1 MNRSE
6 KHRTTADW
14 NINETSVARVSGRD
28 GCSRNAPVQDTFDN
42 LLAEL
47 TKTKA
52 ALAES
57 VQTLQFAAQRIA
69 ELEKTNDRRRSEL
82 KHLVRREA
90 QARVFGYHDEL
101 TGLANRR
108 LLKDRLRQAMA
119 RGARENLYVALVLL
133 DLDDFKRVND
143 ELGQPVGDHVLRI
156 VAARLIAATR
166 GADTACRY
174 GGDEFVVMLPQVED
188 MRMVHAVAGKLS
200 AAITA
205 PITVDD
211 CEILL
216 TASAG
221 CVVYPD
227 DGETCPDLIEAADRR
242 LYCAKASRT
251 TVAINR
257 PSGRMGGH

>member
-1 MNRSE
+1 MNRFE
-6 KHRTTADW
+6 KHRTTAAW
-14 NINETSVARVSGRD
+14 SVNKTAEDRVFWLD
-28 GCSRNAPVQDTFDN
+28 GCSQDASVQDPADKLST
-42 LLAEL
+42 EL

-57 VQTLQFAAQRIA
+57 LQTLQFAAQRIV
-69 ELEKTNDRRRSEL
+69 ELEKSNDRRRSEL
-82 KHLVRREA
+82 QHLVRREA

-108 LLKDRLRQAMA
+108 LLKDRLSQAMA
-119 RGARENLYVALVLL
+119 QGARENLYVALVLL

-143 ELGQPVGDHVLRI
+143 ELGHPVGDHVLRI

-174 GGDEFVVMLPQVED
+174 GGDEFVVMLPQVD
-188 MRMVHAVAGKLS
+188 NIQMVDAVAGKLR
-200 AAITA
+200 AAITT
-205 PITVDD
+205 PIRVGN
-211 CEILL
+211 CEISL

-221 CVVYPD
+221 SVVYPD
-227 DGETCPDLIEAADRR
+227 DGETCPGLIEVADRR

-251 TVAINR
+251 AVAINR
-257 PSGRMGGH
+257 SSGRMGGH